1 MAAEVEPGTL
11 VTEIQAAV
19 EAEVEPRLAVVLV
32 AAAALPAKEITAAIQ
47 VAGWEVAA
55 AVQAAPAVLAIRA
68 QAVLGRCG
76 LEMVLPMQAVVVAE
90 EVLEV
95 PNQQVVQAA
104 LEAVVL
110 VVRLETHKDSHLDKP
125 VTALMVKE
133 EAAVAFLAAA
143 VLDLV

>member
-1 MAAEVEPGTL
+1 
-11 VTEIQAAV
+11 
-19 EAEVEPRLAVVLV
+19 
-32 AAAALPAKEITAAIQ
+32 
-47 VAGWEVAA
+47 
-55 AVQAAPAVLAIRA
+55 
-68 QAVLGRCG
+68 
-76 LEMVLPMQAVVVAE
+76 MQAVVVAE

-110 VVRLETHKDSHLDKP
+110 VVRLETHKDSHLDKA

-133 EAAVAFLAAA
+133 AAAAAFLAVA